1 MIFFV
6 DHDTERLTP
15 IHHYG
20 AAGAL
25 RGMFT
30 TDQMALHEHLLVQCR
45 EVLQALRK
53 RILHLRKFFH
63 AQPNLFEDGHAF
75 GFLRPS
81 RKSTVTQIP
90 READTAA
97 DYNLVVR
104 SFTTQPFT
112 CSGKHACKFHAEFER
127 SVSSCL

>member
-30 TDQMALHEHLLVQCR
+30 TDQMALDEHLLVQCR
-45 EVLQALRK
+45 EALQAFRK

-63 AQPNLFEDGHAF
+63 PQPTLFEDGHAF
-75 GFLRPS
+75 GFLRPP
-81 RKSTVTQIP
+81 RKTSVTKIP
-90 READTAA
+90 RATKQAGTSDW
-97 DYNLVVR
+97 
-104 SFTTQPFT
+104 
-112 CSGKHACKFHAEFER
+112 
-127 SVSSCL
+127 